1 LELQLAEA
9 FESLTSD
16 PETIAE
22 RLTVLSAERMNMK
35 KQILIVMSAALAATA
50 CAQGGG
56 WKNPAYVTATISER
70 FEQSAPREMTVTK
83 KGETYSY
90 RTTNEIDGMLGGVER
105 IEVAGPNGFYTWLP
119 NRPEVALRLWA
130 PTSMDVFDYLAKP
143 NFSRADLEVYVEG
156 IEKALGK
163 KVLVGKSEKLA
174 GRDCLVLTILDK
186 PGSSDDYQ
194 RLWIDRETGLAMKL
208 MDVVKGVVSYERE
221 VKSIAFTPPAD
232 VLFAP
237 KEGAKILSGI
247 VLPTTLLNVGTL
259 AGADAFQ
266 RDISAVNQKSG
277 TPWASATAELSSFG
291 YAGSNFRQ
299 IRRDRFQVGPERVDP
314 REAARQRRQ
323 QQRGNQ
329 IAQRARFVSQDG
341 GEMQTFEIRI
351 AGEQVIA
358 NQNGDVIVT
367 TTAALPPTVGAQGVQ
382 GGSGGSGAN
391 SDGTTVYPMVQSDF
405 VDAKTGNTLTL
416 LQIDKRDLKP
426 WLLQLGLDEGVVV
439 PNEGAG
445 NARFH
450 VSTGPVKVNVLTW
463 QVNQARLALVSTSLS
478 KEQLLEIAQKIQP
491 TR

>member
-1 LELQLAEA
+1 
-9 FESLTSD
+9 
-16 PETIAE
+16 
-22 RLTVLSAERMNMK
+22 MK
-35 KQILIVMSAALAATA
+35 KQILIVMSIAMAAAA

-56 WKNPAYVTATISER
+56 WKNPAYVSATISER
-70 FEQSAPREMTVTK
+70 FEQSAAREMTVTK
-83 KGETYSY
+83 KGDTYSY

-105 IEVAGPNGFYTWLP
+105 VEVAGPNGFYTWLP
-119 NRPEVALRLWA
+119 NRPEIVLRLWA
-130 PTSMDVFDYLAKP
+130 PTSHDVFDYLAKP

-163 KVLVGKSEKLA
+163 KVLVGKSEKIA
-174 GRDCLVLTILDK
+174 ERDCLVLTILDK
-186 PGSSDDYQ
+186 PGSSEDYQ

-208 MDVVKGVVSYERE
+208 MDVAKGVVSYERE

-237 KEGAKILSGI
+237 KEGAKVLSGI
-247 VLPTTLLNVGTL
+247 ILPTTLLNVGTL
-259 AGADAFQ
+259 SGAEAFQ
-266 RDISAVNQKSG
+266 RDISVVNQKSG
-277 TPWASATAELSSFG
+277 TPWAGATAELSSFG

-329 IAQRARFVSQDG
+329 IAQRARFVSQNG
-341 GEMQTFEIRI
+341 GEMQTIELRFAATED
-351 AGEQVIA
+351 VIA
-358 NQNGDVIVT
+358 TRDGNVIVS
-367 TTAALPPTVGAQGVQ
+367 TAALPPTLGAEGAVPGQAGT
-382 GGSGGSGAN
+382 GAN
-391 SDGTTVYPMVQSDF
+391 ADGSIVYPMVQSDF
-405 VDAKTGNTLTL
+405 VDAKTGDTLTL

-463 QVNQARLALVSTSLS
+463 QVNQSRLALVSTNLS
-478 KEQLLEIAQKIQP
+478 KEQLVDIAQKIQP
-491 TR
+491 NR

>member
-1 LELQLAEA
+1 
-9 FESLTSD
+9 
-16 PETIAE
+16 
-22 RLTVLSAERMNMK
+22 MK
-35 KQILIVMSAALAATA
+35 KQILIVMSMAMAAAA

-56 WKNPAYVTATISER
+56 WKNPAYITATISER
-70 FEQSAPREMTVTK
+70 FEQTPAREMTVTR
-83 KGETYSY
+83 KGDTYSY

-119 NRPEVALRLWA
+119 NRPDVALRLWA

-163 KVLVGKSEKLA
+163 KVLVGKSEQVA
-174 GRDCLVLTILDK
+174 GRDSLVLTILDR

-194 RLWIDRETGLAMKL
+194 RLWIDRETGVAMKL
-208 MDVVKGVVSYERE
+208 IDVVKGVTQYERE
-221 VKSIAFTPPAD
+221 VKSISFTQPEG

-247 VLPTTLLNVGTL
+247 VLPTTLVNVGTL
-259 AGADAFQ
+259 SSETFQ
-266 RDISAVNQKSG
+266 RDISAINQKSG
-277 TPWASATAELSSFG
+277 TPWAGSTADLSSFG

-329 IAQRARFVSQDG
+329 IAQRARFVSQNG
-341 GEMQTFEIRI
+341 GEMQTFEIRL

-358 NQNGDVIVT
+358 SQNGDVIVT
-367 TTAALPPTVGAQGVQ
+367 TTAALPPTVAVGEALQ
-382 GGSGGSGAN
+382 GGGESGSGAN
-391 SDGTTVYPMVQSDF
+391 ADGSIVYPMVQSDF
-405 VDAKTGNTLTL
+405 VDAKTGDTLTL

-426 WLLQLGLDEGVVV
+426 WLLQLGLNEGEVV
-439 PNEGAG
+439 PNQGAG

-450 VSTGPVKVNVLTW
+450 VSSGPVKVNVLTW
-463 QVNQARLALVSTSLS
+463 QVNQARLALVSTNLT
-478 KEQLLEIAQKIQP
+478 KDQLVEIASKIQP
-491 TR
+491 SR